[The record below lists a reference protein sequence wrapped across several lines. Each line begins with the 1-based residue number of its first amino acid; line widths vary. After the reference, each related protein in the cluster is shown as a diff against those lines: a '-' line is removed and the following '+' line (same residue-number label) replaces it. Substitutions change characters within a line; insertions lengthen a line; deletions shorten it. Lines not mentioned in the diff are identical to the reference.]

1 MLVIRWRWCIG
12 RSYRPFFFFHAL
24 ARQPKHL
31 LCNLA
36 STRMPLER
44 KESAMPSP
52 ASKGKKAPQNEED
65 IPWISLQDVTVSNIP
80 PVLTRDGSYL
90 FIVQD
95 TTVLIVSRLTNRI
108 VARLS
113 DTSMAEENRHVRP
126 ITGMMLS
133 LSNPLQLITCSLDG
147 TIKVWDYSTLR

>member
-1 MLVIRWRWCIG
+1 
-12 RSYRPFFFFHAL
+12 
-24 ARQPKHL
+24 
-31 LCNLA
+31 
-36 STRMPLER
+36 
-44 KESAMPSP
+44 MPSP

-147 TIKVWDYSTLR
+147 TIKVWDYLESTLHDNVHVGHPIAVSYTHLTLPTTPYV

>member
-1 MLVIRWRWCIG
+1 
-12 RSYRPFFFFHAL
+12 
-24 ARQPKHL
+24 
-31 LCNLA
+31 
-36 STRMPLER
+36 MPLER

-52 ASKGKKAPQNEED
+52 ESKGKKAPQSEED
-65 IPWISLQDVTVSNIP
+65 IPWIPLQDVTVSNIP

-113 DTSMAEENRHVRP
+113 DTSMEEENSICDQSRA
-126 ITGMMLS
+126 
-133 LSNPLQLITCSLDG
+133 
-147 TIKVWDYSTLR
+147 